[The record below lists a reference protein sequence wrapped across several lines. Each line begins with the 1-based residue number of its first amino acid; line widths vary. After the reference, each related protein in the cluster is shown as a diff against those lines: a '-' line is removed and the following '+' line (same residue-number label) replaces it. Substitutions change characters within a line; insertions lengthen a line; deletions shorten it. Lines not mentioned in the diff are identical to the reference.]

1 MKDLA
6 ALGEH
11 VRAELEPGSDPDEA
25 LRAALSVRAAGRNA
39 RRRKRAVLASFGV
52 FAAAM
57 AALLVALFARSTS
70 ESSLAFTVGIPP
82 RPGLLGKDVSAPE
95 REGTSLRFSEG
106 SRVALDPW
114 ARARVVRSTT
124 KGVELELET
133 GRAQIDV
140 VPRPGN
146 IWLVRAGPFSVQ
158 VTGTRFAVAW
168 SATSDAFELE
178 LFEGHVTV
186 SGCSFGSGR
195 TVRAGER
202 VEGRC
207 RPESKRAAHDVGG
220 VTPEAGSPEADAGPA
235 AMVGPDRASRHGE
248 DWVPLARQGHY
259 DRAYAAAERAGIQAE
274 AKSRAVDA
282 VLLLGETA
290 RLAGH
295 ADDAHFVYQALRL
308 RFPGT
313 AAAAQAAFHLGTL
326 EARRGKRALAAEFF
340 ETYLREQPEG
350 PLASAALGRL
360 IEARVALG
368 DIPGAREAARIYLER
383 HAMGPHADEARK
395 VLSVEAGKGSD

>member
-1 MKDLA
+1 MKDLV

-11 VRAELEPGSDPDEA
+11 VRAELEPGSEPDEA
-25 LRAALSVRAAGRNA
+25 LRAALSVRAAERNA
-39 RRRKRAVLASFGV
+39 RRRKRILLTSFGV
-52 FAAAM
+52 LAAAM
-57 AALLVALFARSTS
+57 AALFVARFTP
-70 ESSLAFTVGIPP
+70 ESSLVFTVGIPP
-82 RPGLLGKDVSAPE
+82 RPGLLGKSVSASE
-95 REGTSLRFSEG
+95 RAGTSLRFSEG
-106 SRVALDPW
+106 SRVALDPS

-140 VPRPGN
+140 VPRSGN
-146 IWLVRAGPFSVQ
+146 VWLVRAGPFLVH

-168 SATSDAFELE
+168 STTNDAFELE

-195 TVRAGER
+195 TVSAGER
-202 VEGRC
+202 VVGRC
-207 RPESKRAAHDVGG
+207 LPESKRAAHVVTDM
-220 VTPEAGSPEADAGPA
+220 TPEVASPEADAGPA
-235 AMVGPDRASRHGE
+235 AKVAPDRASRHGE
-248 DWVPLARQGHY
+248 DWVLLARQGHY
-259 DRAYAAAERAGIQAE
+259 DRAYAAAERAGIQTE
-274 AKSRAVDA
+274 AKSRAVDG

-295 ADDAHFVYQALRL
+295 ADDAHLVYQAVRL

-368 DIPGAREAARIYLER
+368 DSPGAREAARIYLER
-383 HAMGPHADEARK
+383 HATGPHADEARK
-395 VLSVEAGKGSD
+395 VLSVEAGKDSDW